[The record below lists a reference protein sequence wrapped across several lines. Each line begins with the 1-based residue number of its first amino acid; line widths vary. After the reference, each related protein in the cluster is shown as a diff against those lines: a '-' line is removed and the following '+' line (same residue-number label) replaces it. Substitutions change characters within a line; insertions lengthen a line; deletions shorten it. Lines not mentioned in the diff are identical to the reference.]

1 MKKDRFEIFSSSVMQ
16 LVKSVQALKARKMA
30 EYDLKGTNAI
40 CLCRVLESE
49 NGLTATELASVCE
62 IDKAQI
68 SRSMGELV
76 EKGFVLKEA
85 EGEKRYKQKY
95 RLTPVG
101 RRAALDINRSFAE
114 IEETVSQ
121 NISPASLD
129 HFYHTLYRLCD
140 NFEALLRKYQ
150 SENK

>member
-1 MKKDRFEIFSSSVMQ
+1 MKKDRFEIFSSSVMR
-16 LVKSVQALKARKMA
+16 LVRSVQALKARKMA

-49 NGLTATELASVCE
+49 NGLTATELATVCE

-68 SRSMGELV
+68 SRSMGELM

-85 EGEKRYKQKY
+85 AGEKRYKQKY
-95 RLTPVG
+95 CLTPMG
-101 RRAALDINRSFAE
+101 RRAALDISRTFAE

-121 NISPASLD
+121 NISPSSLD

-150 SENK
+150 PEK